1 MPDSLQRDLDASYC
15 PRVLAE
21 TAGTIQPHGCL
32 IVVDQ
37 RWRSVTLTS
46 TNLNRFLGQAPADVL
61 GRSPSAVLGSVPI
74 GLLAS
79 RFGNGEEGRASNATC
94 RLEITPQPLHV
105 TAHGVATS
113 IVLELEPCGNL
124 TDNLTERV
132 AGWGSRI
139 AGADCPG
146 RVLSLLLAALRELTG
161 LETAEAYRIDNGGHL
176 QRLAADDASGQVH
189 NACSAFPAGLPHP
202 TGSLFSGSTPLR
214 MIADT
219 AASPVPLT
227 GPGAAALDLSRAV
240 LRSIPTHDRHW
251 LRQLQAHTALVIN
264 LYDGQRRWGLI
275 ACHGRQARYLP
286 PSLRHLLQLLAHTA
300 FQRHALLQERAESLR
315 RRQLLAIAGQLGV
328 RRPRRPSNTALL
340 AAAKACKHYFQAC
353 GVALVYQGKALGL
366 GKRPPAR
373 TLQQLAAHL
382 DRCSPDALWHS
393 HRLADTALG
402 KALPP
407 QGDFSGLLA
416 APLTSE
422 AQPAGWLMLFRQPTG
437 RRTVAQPN
445 EDLQTEAP
453 LDSIAWSTADQHAAV
468 ELGRMLSN
476 DITVWRARHRCR
488 RLHARNA
495 RLRHL
500 ARTDPV
506 AGIANRHR
514 IEELLKAELAIAEHG
529 GKPCSLLLFDIDHF
543 KRINDSHGHDAG
555 DSVLRQVAQTV
566 QAHLRAS
573 DHLGRWGG
581 EEFLI
586 IAPDCTLPQATE
598 LAARLCQDRLETPFP
613 AVGPVSISIGVTA
626 WQPGDTPHQL
636 VYRADMAM
644 YQAKEAGRAC
654 VRVAEAAD

>member
-1 MPDSLQRDLDASYC
+1 MPDSLQRDLDASYDQ
-15 PRVLAE
+15 RVLAR
-21 TAGTIQPHGCL
+21 TAGAIQPHGCL

-37 RWRSVTLTS
+37 RWRNVMLTS
-46 TNLNRFLGQAPADVL
+46 TNLDQFLGQAPVEAL

-79 RFGNGEEGRASNATC
+79 RFGKGEEGRASTATC
-94 RLEITPQPLHV
+94 RLETTPQPLHV

-113 IVLELEPCGNL
+113 IVLELEPCGIL

-161 LETAEAYRIDNGGHL
+161 LETAEAYRIDDDGHL
-176 QRLAADDASGQVH
+176 QRLVVDDATDPVH
-189 NACSAFPAGLPHP
+189 KACGAFPVGLSRP

-214 MIADT
+214 LIADT
-219 AASPVPLT
+219 TASPIPLT
-227 GPGAAALDLSRAV
+227 GPGADALDLSQAV
-240 LRSIPTHDRHW
+240 LRSIPVRDRNW

-275 ACHGRQARYLP
+275 ACHGRQARYLAP
-286 PSLRHLLQLLAHTA
+286 RLRQLLQLLTHTA
-300 FQRHALLQERAESLR
+300 FQRHALLQEREESLR
-315 RRQLLAIAGQLGV
+315 RRQLLATAGQIGV
-328 RRPRRPSNTALL
+328 RRPRRPSNAALL

-366 GKRPPAR
+366 GKRPHAQ

-393 HRLADTALG
+393 HRLANTALG
-402 KALPP
+402 KVLPP

-416 APLTSE
+416 APLASE

-437 RRTVAQPN
+437 RRTGAQQSD
-445 EDLQTEAP
+445 DLQTP
-453 LDSIAWSTADQHAAV
+453 HDGTVWSTADQHAAV
-468 ELGRMLSN
+468 ELARMLSN
-476 DITVWRARHRCR
+476 DITIWRARHRCR
-488 RLHARNA
+488 RLHERNA

-529 GKPCSLLLFDIDHF
+529 GKPCSLLMFDIDHF

-555 DSVLRQVAQTV
+555 DSVLRQVARTV
-566 QAHLRAS
+566 QARLRTS

-586 IAPDCTLPQATE
+586 IAPDCTLRQATE

-613 AVGPVSISIGVTA
+613 AVGQVSISIGVTA
-626 WQPGDTPHQL
+626 WQPGDTSSQL
-636 VYRADMAM
+636 VHRADMAM